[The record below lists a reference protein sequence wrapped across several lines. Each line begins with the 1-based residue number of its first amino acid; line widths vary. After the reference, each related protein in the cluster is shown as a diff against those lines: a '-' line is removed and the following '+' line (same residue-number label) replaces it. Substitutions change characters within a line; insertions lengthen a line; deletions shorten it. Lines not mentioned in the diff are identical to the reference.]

1 MQVKIF
7 LKQPII
13 FLYYKTNILKFYNEN
28 SYKNNVSDLIND
40 VIIDYNEKF
49 KHLNFSNNEIS
60 KLNLDKI
67 FVINDEASHINP
79 QPHKDIFLKKI
90 IGELSKEIN
99 PL

>member
-1 MQVKIF
+1 
-7 LKQPII
+7 
-13 FLYYKTNILKFYNEN
+13 
-28 SYKNNVSDLIND
+28 
-40 VIIDYNEKF
+40 
-49 KHLNFSNNEIS
+49 LNFSNNEIS